1 MVEVEINNKTYELTV
16 IISSDLSEQDAGKV
30 VERIKT
36 SIVSKGGEIINNS
49 DWGKRKLAY
58 LIKGNEFGFYQ
69 TIVFNLSPDA
79 IATLTHELELDPV
92 ALRYI
97 MISLEKEGVTVDQLF
112 NPEKE
117 ELMLAVALKEKMAQT
132 AEAKTFTARPVAK
145 PIVKAEI
152 ATTSD
157 DVETVTEDKATPAP
171 EVISKEE
178 LDQKIEEALKSD
190 LE

>member
-1 MVEVEINNKTYELTV
+1 MAEVETNNKTYELTV
-16 IISSDLSEQDAGKV
+16 IISSDLSELDAGKAADK
-30 VERIKT
+30 IKT
-36 SIVSKGGEIINNS
+36 SITSKGGEIINTS

-69 TIVFNLSPDA
+69 TFVFNLSPDA
-79 IATLTHELELDPV
+79 VATLTHELELDPV
-92 ALRYI
+92 VLRHI
-97 MISLEKEGVTVDQLF
+97 VISLEKEGVTVDQLF

-132 AEAKTFTARPVAK
+132 AEAKTFTARPIIKPVISAE
-145 PIVKAEI
+145 PIVEAETAPA
-152 ATTSD
+152 ATEETS
-157 DVETVTEDKATPAP
+157 VEAP
-171 EVISKEE
+171 EVISQEE

>member
-1 MVEVEINNKTYELTV
+1 MAEIETTQKTYELTL
-16 IISSDLSEQDAGKV
+16 IISSDLSEFDAGKAADK
-30 VERIKT
+30 IKA
-36 SIVSKGGEIINNS
+36 SITSKGGEIINTS

-69 TIVFNLSPDA
+69 TFVFNLSPDA
-79 IATLTHELELDPV
+79 VATLTHELELDPIV
-92 ALRYI
+92 LRYI
-97 MISLEKEGVTVDQLF
+97 VISLEKEGVTVDQLF

-132 AEAKTFTARPVAK
+132 AETKTFAPRPAVKPAVPAEPIAKADQAESTAEETAAP
-145 PIVKAEI
+145 AE
-152 ATTSD
+152 A
-157 DVETVTEDKATPAP
+157 
-171 EVISKEE
+171 ISQEE